1 VPIRVTWKVLL
12 GFLSEAEGTEYITRQ
27 GVQLSEAELKDV
39 QDKARSARDFVKK
52 LTQRGNIEL
61 EVTEVPHTAEEH
73 LSALRAEPLFQEHLT
88 GISDWQFA
96 MIDVEKLISYQTSL
110 NMEFIEDLKKRVP
123 QPSDLDTLLRFCL
136 PSRKEQILEPVLVNF
151 NPQTNTYSVITDNLD
166 FRILGNV
173 NGEDPMTGRKFV
185 GFGFGGGLRQMSV
198 AEHKGRYFLKNGY
211 HRAFALALAGHRRI
225 PVILVH
231 APSYELTGANRPG
244 FFPVDTLMGNK
255 PPMVADF
262 GNKAAV
268 DVVRLKLKLIV
279 TVHGEVQAIPV

>member
-1 VPIRVTWKVLL
+1 VTWKVLL
-12 GFLSEAEGTEYITRQ
+12 GFLNEAEGTEYITRQ
-27 GVQLSEAELKDV
+27 GVQLSEAELREV
-39 QDKARSARDFVKK
+39 QDKARAARDYVKK
-52 LTQRGNIEL
+52 LTQRGNIKPEVSEL
-61 EVTEVPHTAEEH
+61 PPTADEH
-73 LSALRAEPLFQEHLT
+73 LSPLRAEPIFQEHLA
-88 GISDWQFA
+88 GILDWQFA
-96 MIDVEKLISYQTSL
+96 MIEVEKLISYQTNL

-123 QPSDLDTLLRFCL
+123 QPSDLDALLRFCL
-136 PSRKEQILEPVLVNF
+136 PSRKEQTLEPVLVNF

-166 FRILGNV
+166 FRITGTI

-185 GFGFGGGLRQMSV
+185 GFAFGGGLRQMSV

-211 HRAFALALAGHRRI
+211 HRAFALMLAGHKRI
-225 PVILVH
+225 PVVLVH

-255 PPMVADF
+255 PPMVGDF
-262 GNKAAV
+262 GTKAAV